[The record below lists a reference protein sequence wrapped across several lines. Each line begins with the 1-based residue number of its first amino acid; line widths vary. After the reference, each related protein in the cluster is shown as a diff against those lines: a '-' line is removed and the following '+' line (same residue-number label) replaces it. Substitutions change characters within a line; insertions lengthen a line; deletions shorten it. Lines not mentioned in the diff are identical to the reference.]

1 MKRSKK
7 KNMGKNHGKEK
18 EEEEFWKNQK
28 NPTKKEPGIMRKKN

>member
-18 EEEEFWKNQK
+18 EEEFWKNQK